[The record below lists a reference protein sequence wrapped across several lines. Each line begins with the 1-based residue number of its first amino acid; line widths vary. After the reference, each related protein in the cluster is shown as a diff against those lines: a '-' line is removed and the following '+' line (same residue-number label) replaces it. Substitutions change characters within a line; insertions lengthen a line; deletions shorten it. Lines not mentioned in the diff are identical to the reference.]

1 MITSIFFIAVF
12 IFLIFICVYGTI
24 DLFRQ
29 TKNIKDENPKP
40 YGTHDDLLK
49 YRRGKNKF

>member
-1 MITSIFFIAVF
+1 MIALIFFITVF
-12 IFLIFICVYGTI
+12 VFLIFICVYGTI

-29 TKNIKDENPKP
+29 TKNIKDEEPASHGS
-40 YGTHDDLLK
+40 YDDLIK